1 MKSLIAVLML
11 ATCTIA
17 PVHEAFAAGA
27 AQKLGVCLTD
37 SLNVRERKH
46 RAKWI
51 FFSIAHH
58 LEFSQYFNGS
68 EADVDDTDQQSA
80 TIISRL
86 LIEDCAQALRDATA
100 EDTGA
105 VAKAFEWVG
114 RVAMQE
120 LMADKSVNKALL
132 NYTQYLD
139 KERLS
144 QVLRQK

>member
-1 MKSLIAVLML
+1 MKSLLTALLL
-11 ATCTIA
+11 AAFTLV
-17 PVHEAFAAGA
+17 PVHETFAAGA
-27 AQKLGVCLTD
+27 VQKLGVCLTD
-37 SLNVRERKH
+37 SLNGRERKH
-46 RAKWI
+46 LAKWI
-51 FFSIAHH
+51 FFSMAHH
-58 LEFSQYFNGS
+58 PEFSQYFNGS
-68 EADVDDTDQQSA
+68 ATDVDDTDQRTA

-86 LIEDCAQALRDATA
+86 LIEDCPQVLRDATA

-105 VAKAFEWVG
+105 VAKAFELVG

>member
-1 MKSLIAVLML
+1 MDGSASILRSGSFLD
-11 ATCTIA
+11 
-17 PVHEAFAAGA
+17 GA
-27 AQKLGVCLTD
+27 
-37 SLNVRERKH
+37 S
-46 RAKWI
+46 
-51 FFSIAHH
+51 S
-58 LEFSQYFNGS
+58 EFSQYFNGS

-86 LIEDCAQALRDATA
+86 LIEDCAQALRAATA